1 MSQFKPGDVV
11 IRKSYGGDIFFKIR
25 ELRQGSNGTE
35 EAVLTGLDVRLV
47 VDAPVNDLEK
57 KDAASILLYRHKS
70 ILTQTKSLRN
80 ILARRE
86 LERKTKDD
94 YRNGEESVEDF
105 FEVPGKVLHLDG
117 DEDYLDKCLNTYK
130 QLRVPAFGFA
140 IPEKEQPNRVVE
152 LVREY
157 HPDILVLTGHDALK
171 KGTKDFSDL
180 DNYKHSRYFIEAVR
194 KVRQIIPGRDD
205 LVIFAGA
212 CQSHYEGILCA
223 GANFASSPQRVLIH
237 AFDPVFIV
245 ERLAYTSINESVSI
259 RDIIETT
266 ITGIDG
272 VGGIETKGR
281 FRLGYPKSPY

>member
-1 MSQFKPGDVV
+1 MSQLKPGDVV
-11 IRKSYGGDIFFKIR
+11 VRKSYGGDIFFKVR
-25 ELRQGSNGTE
+25 ELRKNPNGTE

-47 VDAPVNDLEK
+47 VDAPVSDLEK
-57 KDAASILLYRHKS
+57 KDAASILQYRHHC
-70 ILTQTKSLRN
+70 IQMQTQSLRN

-86 LERKTKDD
+86 MERKKKEL
-94 YRNGEESVEDF
+94 RNGEDAGGDF
-105 FEVPGKVLHLDG
+105 FEVPGRVLHLDG
-117 DEDYLDKCLNTYK
+117 DEDYLEKCLHTYK
-130 QLRVPAFGFA
+130 QLGVPAFGFA
-140 IPEKEQPNRVVE
+140 VPEKDQPKRVME

-157 HPDILVLTGHDALK
+157 NPDILVLTGHDALK
-171 KGTKDFSDL
+171 KGTRDFSDL

-194 KVRQIIPGRDD
+194 KVRQVIPSRDD

-223 GANFASSPQRVLIH
+223 GANFASSPQRVMIH
-237 AFDPVFIV
+237 AYDPVFIV
-245 ERLAYTSINESVSI
+245 ERLAYTSINESISI

-272 VGGIETKGR
+272 VGGIETRGR